1 MKLMERGLS
10 LQEPVILDA
19 LPIGILIVD
28 VEGKILFQNR
38 TAVAW
43 GMLVEHLVRQMDW
56 MKIIQEDMLVRE
68 QVHVNERWYAFQAMS
83 IGLKERSQEG
93 INAIGMMVI
102 EEITEYQ
109 KLKKELDEYRTSF
122 QDLQTIFDNSYDVIY
137 VSDGSGITMR
147 VSSACERLWG
157 MKKEE
162 LVGRSVFELEAEGV
176 FRPSVTRLVLETG
189 RKVQVLQETMTG
201 RRLMVVGTPIKDAS
215 GRIVRVVNA
224 SRDVTEIEELEREL
238 HQLKSIVE
246 GYRRQIVKLQERRE
260 AHGERLVYRSKAMEK
275 LVALIERVAA
285 TDSTVLILGESGV
298 GKEIIVNYI
307 HRLSSRANKPLIK
320 INCAAIP
327 DSLLESELFGYEPG
341 AFTGA
346 DKHGK
351 AGLFELSH
359 EGTLFLDEIGDMP
372 IGLQAKLLRVLQEKE
387 VVRIG
392 GHKPIRV
399 DVRII
404 AATNQDLQYLVEK
417 GKFRQDL
424 YYRLNVIPIIVP
436 PLRERREDI
445 IPLIHHFLNLYQ
457 SKIGRSITLA
467 KETLE
472 LLEAYDWPGN
482 VRELQNIVE
491 RLVVTAESE
500 VVTVDQLPAG
510 LKQRTSSRSKQERQG
525 EGAAEDKDGVDV
537 KRIIPLRD
545 AVRTVEMKLIRMAL
559 KEYGTISNAAK
570 ELKVD
575 QSTLSRKIQKLNMR

>member
-1 MKLMERGLS
+1 MERGLS

-359 EGTLFLDEIGDMP
+359 E
-372 IGLQAKLLRVLQEKE
+372 
-387 VVRIG
+387 
-392 GHKPIRV
+392 
-399 DVRII
+399 
-404 AATNQDLQYLVEK
+404 
-417 GKFRQDL
+417 
-424 YYRLNVIPIIVP
+424 
-436 PLRERREDI
+436 
-445 IPLIHHFLNLYQ
+445 
-457 SKIGRSITLA
+457 
-467 KETLE
+467 
-472 LLEAYDWPGN
+472 
-482 VRELQNIVE
+482 
-491 RLVVTAESE
+491 
-500 VVTVDQLPAG
+500 
-510 LKQRTSSRSKQERQG
+510 
-525 EGAAEDKDGVDV
+525 
-537 KRIIPLRD
+537 
-545 AVRTVEMKLIRMAL
+545 
-559 KEYGTISNAAK
+559 
-570 ELKVD
+570 
-575 QSTLSRKIQKLNMR
+575 